1 MFQDRPFLG
10 HGFGQYKHVD
20 MNYWRDPTSNLPL
33 ERAKPY
39 VQHNVFLALLT
50 ETGLVGLALYLTMMG
65 LWTRSAWRV
74 WSCSRRSLAE
84 RQVGLLMLVVL
95 SSHVI
100 NGMFHDVSI
109 IPMSNM
115 LLFLI
120 AGVCQGVAGRPE
132 TSSCEGSTPA
142 YDGSSLRPALS
153 Q

>member
-1 MFQDRPFLG
+1 
-10 HGFGQYKHVD
+10 
-20 MNYWRDPTSNLPL
+20 
-33 ERAKPY
+33 
-39 VQHNVFLALLT
+39 
-50 ETGLVGLALYLTMMG
+50 
-65 LWTRSAWRV
+65 
-74 WSCSRRSLAE
+74 
-84 RQVGLLMLVVL
+84 MLVVL

-142 YDGSSLRPALS
+142 YDGSSPRPALS